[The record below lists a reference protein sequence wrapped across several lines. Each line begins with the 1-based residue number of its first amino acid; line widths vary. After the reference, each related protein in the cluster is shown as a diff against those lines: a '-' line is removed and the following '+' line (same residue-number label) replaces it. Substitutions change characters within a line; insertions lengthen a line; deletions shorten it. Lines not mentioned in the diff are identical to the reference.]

1 VAFATMKLEIMNSVL
16 IMTKIAVKVKRGTKW
31 QKVIA
36 IKKTHH

>member
-1 VAFATMKLEIMNSVL
+1 MAFAMTKLETMNSVL
-16 IMTKIAVKVKRGTKW
+16 IMRKIAGKVKRGTKW